1 MIAYI
6 RGKVAHLAEAKVIVD
21 VHDIGY
27 QIFITSRDASAMPP
41 AGSEVMLHTF
51 FNVKEDA
58 MQLFGFLSRDDME
71 IFKLLLGVNGVGPK
85 AALGILSVMSADD
98 IRFAVLADDAK
109 TISKAPGIG
118 TKTARKLILDLKDK
132 VSLEDAFEKRL
143 ENQNGASVP
152 ASENDAASEAVQA
165 LVALGYSSADA
176 LKAIRKAD
184 IAEGMS
190 TEEILKSALKNM
202 SFL

>member
-6 RGKVAHLAEAKVIVD
+6 RGKVAHLTETKVIVD

-27 QIFITSRDASAMPP
+27 QIFTTARDASAMPP
-41 AGSEVMLHTF
+41 AGGEVLLHTF

-58 MQLFGFLSRDDME
+58 MQLFGFLSKDDME

-143 ENQNGASVP
+143 ENQAGSPVP
-152 ASENDAASEAVQA
+152 AVENDAVSEAVQA
-165 LVALGYSSADA
+165 LTALGYSSADA
-176 LKAIRKAD
+176 LKAVRKAD
-184 IAEGMS
+184 IAEGMT

>member
-6 RGKVAHLAEAKVIVD
+6 RGKVAHLTETKVIVD

-27 QIFITSRDASAMPP
+27 QIFITARDASAMPP
-41 AGSEVMLHTF
+41 AGGEVLLHTF

-58 MQLFGFLSRDDME
+58 MQLFGFLSKDDME

-98 IRFAVLADDAK
+98 VRFAVLADDAK

-118 TKTARKLILDLKDK
+118 TKTARKLILELKDK

-143 ENQNGASVP
+143 ENQAGAPVP
-152 ASENDAASEAVQA
+152 TVENDAVSEAVQA
-165 LVALGYSSADA
+165 LTALGYSSADA
-176 LKAIRKAD
+176 LKAVRKAD
-184 IAEGMS
+184 IAEGMT

>member
-6 RGKVAHLAEAKVIVD
+6 RGKVAHLTETKVIVD

-27 QIFITSRDASAMPP
+27 QIFITARDASAMPP
-41 AGSEVMLHTF
+41 AGDEVLLHTF

-58 MQLFGFLSRDDME
+58 MQLFGFLSKDDME

-143 ENQNGASVP
+143 ENQAGSPVP
-152 ASENDAASEAVQA
+152 AVENDTVSEAVQA
-165 LVALGYSSADA
+165 LTALGYSSADA
-176 LKAIRKAD
+176 LKAVRKAD
-184 IAEGMS
+184 IAEGMT

>member
-6 RGKVAHLAEAKVIVD
+6 RGKVAHLTETKVIVD

-27 QIFITSRDASAMPP
+27 QIFITARDASAMPP
-41 AGSEVMLHTF
+41 ADGEVLLHTF

-58 MQLFGFLSRDDME
+58 MQLFGFLSKDDME

-143 ENQNGASVP
+143 ENQAGAPVP
-152 ASENDAASEAVQA
+152 TVENDAVSEAVQA
-165 LVALGYSSADA
+165 LTALGYSSADA
-176 LKAIRKAD
+176 LKAVRKAD
-184 IAEGMS
+184 IAEGMT